1 MGHPNI
7 FTKDIAE
14 YLSVPLDVAE
24 SIQDLI
30 DSYFCLDWSE
40 ADEMEMHVTYLL
52 AYDFYLKNS
61 NALA

>member
-1 MGHPNI
+1 MSANI
-7 FTKDIAE
+7 FTHDIAK

-30 DSYFCLDWSE
+30 DKYFYLDWSE
-40 ADEMEMHVTYLL
+40 ADEMELRVTYLA

-61 NALA
+61 NALT